1 MFTDV
6 KSVSEIT
13 MQENGLCSIEV
24 VLSERLVNQMKPM
37 LELVSNYIPLTVGK
51 LHDGSVAE
59 FSDVRV
65 TVISSD
71 TIKMEFEED
80 SMTILEDFDLHDF
93 TQNVHNEEYEQFERE
108 YIEELR
114 LDSLKMDDIK
124 LIN

>member
-24 VLSERLVNQMKPM
+24 VLSERLVSQMKPM
-37 LELVSNYIPLTVGK
+37 LELVSNFIPLTVGK
-51 LHDGSVAE
+51 LHDGRVAE

-65 TVISSD
+65 TVISYD

-93 TQNVHNEEYEQFERE
+93 TQNVHNPEYEEIERE
-108 YIEELR
+108 YMEELR
-114 LDSLKMDDIK
+114 LNALQTDNSRH
-124 LIN
+124 IN